1 MRDHVVRLLELH
13 DIVQLDLAVVDAP
26 SRLQLHALLEHFA
39 VAELESQKLGSQI
52 NEALVW
58 LYKRNCKVSLLK
70 LDLDNISPDLSGF
83 PQFDKCE
90 LNVPK
95 DLTSSRLEWFNSD
108 IFTNVYK
115 LKLCGDE
122 ETAQMLFRK
131 LPNVSSL
138 EVVGSG
144 EEQGLLTALMFGW
157 RITSLRMWHHVLT
170 LPLVEAISCNGSHL
184 ENLDLILFSTVG
196 DPNTLLRGI
205 AKSCRQLRKI
215 SLIQNSTDVVR
226 VNDTGVIALAESCLL
241 LEIVHFSRFSLTDSS
256 VQALAENCKK
266 LKRLSFTSGMITYR
280 SLIALSECGLPLE
293 SLSFPVVPIPEAQLS
308 HCAHALSRIDSLS
321 SPPTLPALRL
331 MTSLTSVD
339 YNMSMHVAPAEC
351 IS

>member
-1 MRDHVVRLLELH
+1 MWKFIYNLPSHLVRDHVVRLLELH
-13 DIVQLDLAVVDAP
+13 DVVQLDLAVVDAP

-83 PQFDKCE
+83 PRFDKCE

-122 ETAQMLFRK
+122 ETAQI
-131 LPNVSSL
+131 
-138 EVVGSG
+138 VGSG
-144 EEQGLLTALMFGW
+144 EEQGLLTVLMFGW

-170 LPLVEAISCNGSHL
+170 LPLVEAI
-184 ENLDLILFSTVG
+184 TW
-196 DPNTLLRGI
+196 R
-205 AKSCRQLRKI
+205 
-215 SLIQNSTDVVR
+215 
-226 VNDTGVIALAESCLL
+226 
-241 LEIVHFSRFSLTDSS
+241 
-256 VQALAENCKK
+256 
-266 LKRLSFTSGMITYR
+266 TSI
-280 SLIALSECGLPLE
+280 
-293 SLSFPVVPIPEAQLS
+293 
-308 HCAHALSRIDSLS
+308 
-321 SPPTLPALRL
+321 
-331 MTSLTSVD
+331 
-339 YNMSMHVAPAEC
+339 
-351 IS
+351 